1 MAPVS
6 SRAAEPETDARL
18 GGTRSSFREAFG
30 APLVENSVNGSRYEV
45 DGFGMVLVQYRLSG
59 KDEMSGDD
67 RATVITLRSPRT
79 EQLAA
84 TEPDPADWTV
94 DQALQAVTRFL
105 PSDAHLTES
114 ATPEAEASEL
124 ERRCASDAL
133 AELFGENGGCQAAFV
148 MPTPLTV
155 SYITLLLGG
164 DDIAGGGN
172 PCDGMAEW
180 GQQSGARMESALAL
194 LGEIAGI
201 DDAAANAPDQLRAKS
216 GSFAE
221 LATAQESGSVP
232 ARGARANEQL
242 ALAFNGFATAV
253 SNAAAGLE
261 QKNDELLTQAL
272 AELDSA
278 RALFDAAN
286 ALVLSALQRC
296 DLIAEE

>member
-1 MAPVS
+1 
-6 SRAAEPETDARL
+6 
-18 GGTRSSFREAFG
+18 
-30 APLVENSVNGSRYEV
+30 
-45 DGFGMVLVQYRLSG
+45 
-59 KDEMSGDD
+59 MSGDD
-67 RATVITLRSPRT
+67 RATVITLRSPRA
-79 EQLAA
+79 ENLAA
-84 TEPDPADWTV
+84 TERDPADWTV
-94 DQALQAVTRFL
+94 DQAVQAVTRFL
-105 PSDAHLTES
+105 PADAQLTAT
-114 ATPEAEASEL
+114 ATPEAEAAEL
-124 ERRCASDAL
+124 ERRCASEAL
-133 AELFGENGGCQAAFV
+133 AALFGEDGDCQAAFV

-164 DDIAGGGN
+164 DETAAGAGN
-172 PCDGMAEW
+172 PCDGLPEW

-201 DDAAANAPDQLRAKS
+201 DDSAADAPEQLRAKS

-221 LATAQESGSVP
+221 LAAAQEGGSVP
-232 ARGARANEQL
+232 VRGARANEQL
-242 ALAFNGFATAV
+242 TLAFNGFATAV

-261 QKNDELLTQAL
+261 QDNDELLTQAL